1 MKNDWTEEPI
11 HPVDKMYEVDTTKL
25 KMTQQDYNDLLVG
38 AEDWAINAVID
49 KVLELENENAKLKDT
64 ISRLARPFFPEEGA
78 TVQDENT
85 RLRAENAKL
94 REALKEISTTAH
106 CIAKAGPLNTPTLQD
121 AWGKFM
127 AIDAMATKAL
137 SK

>member
-1 MKNDWTEEPI
+1 MNYEEMK
-11 HPVDKMYEVDTTKL
+11 
-25 KMTQQDYNDLLVG
+25 QQHYNDLLVG
-38 AEDWAINAVID
+38 AEDWAINQVID
-49 KVLELENENAKLKDT
+49 KVIELEN
-64 ISRLARPFFPEEGA
+64 
-78 TVQDENT
+78 
-85 RLRAENAKL
+85 ENAKL

-106 CIAKAGPLNTPTLQD
+106 CIAKAGPLNIPTLQD

>member
-1 MKNDWTEEPI
+1 MNYEEMK
-11 HPVDKMYEVDTTKL
+11 
-25 KMTQQDYNDLLVG
+25 QQHYNDLLVG
-38 AEDWAINAVID
+38 AEDWAINQVID
-49 KVLELENENAKLKDT
+49 KVIELENEN
-64 ISRLARPFFPEEGA
+64 S
-78 TVQDENT
+78 
-85 RLRAENAKL
+85 KL

>member
-1 MKNDWTEEPI
+1 MNNKEATE
-11 HPVDKMYEVDTTKL
+11 
-25 KMTQQDYNDLLVG
+25 LV
-38 AEDWAINAVID
+38 
-49 KVLELENENAKLKDT
+49 
-64 ISRLARPFFPEEGA
+64 RRFPETFA
-78 TVQDENT
+78 T
-85 RLRAENAKL
+85 LREYIEKLERENAKL

-121 AWGKFM
+121 AWGKFV

>member
-1 MKNDWTEEPI
+1 MKNYKWWQDNERYIPDPWDEIAKFEQELKQMAITESALRESL
-11 HPVDKMYEVDTTKL
+11 T
-25 KMTQQDYNDLLVG
+25 
-38 AEDWAINAVID
+38 
-49 KVLELENENAKLKDT
+49 EL
-64 ISRLARPFFPEEGA
+64 SRESLSYRHQIE
-78 TVQDENT
+78 T
-85 RLRAENAKL
+85 ENAKL

-127 AIDAMATKAL
+127 YIDAMATKAL